1 MGITVIDTQPETLK
15 YHTQPI
21 DSIADTQLGVATQCM
36 LGKHVPKANKRY
48 CTNLCPK
55 VDNKIAYAA
64 IVWDRFFFGQGD
76 GQGLCRGRGR
86 FVLRV
91 PSSRIAD
98 RGWPTRQ
105 R

>member
-1 MGITVIDTQPETLK
+1 MLVFDDRARDDTVHRFVTELVSMGRTMGITVIDTQPETLK

-64 IVWDRFFFGQGD
+64 IVWDRFFFGQ
-76 GQGLCRGRGR
+76 
-86 FVLRV
+86 
-91 PSSRIAD
+91 
-98 RGWPTRQ
+98 
-105 R
+105 